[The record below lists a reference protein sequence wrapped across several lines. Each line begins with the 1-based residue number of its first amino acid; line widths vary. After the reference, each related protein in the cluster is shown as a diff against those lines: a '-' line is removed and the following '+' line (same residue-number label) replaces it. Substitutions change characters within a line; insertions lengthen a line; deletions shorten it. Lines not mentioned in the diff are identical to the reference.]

1 MKSILN
7 KLKLLA
13 AVVVG
18 LLVAYFPIA
27 MIAKATAKTWEY
39 MQDLTVPKT
48 GSAFYA
54 NTLTG
59 LIPTIYEALDVVGRE
74 LVGVIPGTTLDSQAS
89 RAAVNQTVSS
99 PVAPS
104 SSASDITPGVTAPND
119 GDQTI
124 GTMNITISK
133 ARAVPIR
140 WNGEEAR
147 GVNTG
152 AGVNTIFRDQ
162 VTQAIRTLVN
172 EIETDVLTEIRK
184 GASRAYGTA
193 GTTPFGTVNDLT
205 DSSEALRI
213 IEENGAQGLER
224 SLVLSTSAMSNIR
237 GKQAVLFR
245 VNEAGTDLLLRQG
258 ILGDLHGSQVR
269 QSAASKLVTKGTGTS
284 YTTSGTALAI
294 GVTAI
299 PLITGTGTVLA
310 GDVVTFAGDTNKY
323 VVAAGVAAP
332 GTITLAAPGLRVA
345 IPASA
350 TAMTIGNN
358 FTPSLLFAKSSIVLA
373 TRAPAL
379 PKDASGREADM
390 ADDRMMITD
399 PLTGL
404 NFELSLYR
412 QYRQIRYELAMA
424 WGQKLV
430 KQEHAAILL
439 G

>member
-1 MKSILN
+1 M
-7 KLKLLA
+7 
-13 AVVVG
+13 
-18 LLVAYFPIA
+18 
-27 MIAKATAKTWEY
+27 
-39 MQDLTVPKT
+39 
-48 GSAFYA
+48 A

-74 LVGVIPGTTLDSQAS
+74 LVGVIPGTTLDSQVA
-89 RAAVNQTVSS
+89 RAALNQTVSS
-99 PVAPS
+99 PVAPAS
-104 SSASDITPGVTAPND
+104 TASDITPGVTAPND

-124 GTMNITISK
+124 GKMDIVISK

-140 WNGEEAR
+140 WSGEEVR

-152 AGVNTIFRDQ
+152 PGINPIFRDQ
-162 VTQAIRTLVN
+162 VAQAIRVLVN
-172 EIETDVLTEIRK
+172 EIETDVLAEVRK

-193 GTTPFGTVNDLT
+193 GTTPFGTANDLT
-205 DSSEALRI
+205 DSSEILRI

-224 SLVLSTSAMSNIR
+224 SLVLSTAAMSNIR
-237 GKQAVLFR
+237 GKQSVLFK
-245 VNEAGTDLLLRQG
+245 VNESGTDTLLRQG

-269 QSAASKLVTKGTGTS
+269 QSAAAKTVTKGTGAA
-284 YTTSGTALAI
+284 YTTTAAGFAVGT
-294 GVTAI
+294 TSI

-323 VVAAGVAAP
+323 TVATGVAAP
-332 GTITLAAPGLRVA
+332 GTIVLAAPGLRVA
-345 IPASA
+345 IATAA

-358 FTPSLLFAKSSIVLA
+358 FTPSILFAKSSIVLA

-379 PKDASGREADM
+379 PRDASGVEADM
-390 ADDRMMITD
+390 ADDRMMIAD

-404 NFELSLYR
+404 NFELSMYR